1 MDTIY
6 IETTIVGH
14 LGGRM
19 LSDSIIAAR
28 QHSTREWWKIHASR
42 YKCFVSLLVIDECSA
57 GNAAAAEE
65 RLRIISDLDV
75 LGGSSEADQLANAL
89 LESKAIPKTEPR
101 DAMHIS
107 LAATNGVKYLLTW
120 NFKHIANAQLRSKI
134 EGACRANGFEPPIIC
149 TPDELMGIDDG
160 T

>member
-1 MDTIY
+1 MDTVY

-14 LGGRM
+14 LGGRI
-19 LSDSIIAAR
+19 LDDAIIAAR
-28 QHSTREWWKIHASR
+28 QHSTRAWWTTRSSR
-42 YKCFVSLLVIDECSA
+42 YTCFVSLLVIDECSA
-57 GNAAAAEE
+57 GNANFAEE
-65 RLRIISDLDV
+65 RLQIISNLDV
-75 LGGSSEADQLANAL
+75 LGGSPEADELADAL
-89 LESKAIPKTEPR
+89 LRSKAIPETEPR

-120 NFKHIANAQLRSKI
+120 NFEHIANAQLRSKI
-134 EGACRANGFEPPIIC
+134 ENTCRGNGFEPPIIC